1 MILVYITFPAKNEC
15 EKTAQLLIERKL
27 IACAN
32 IFPINSMYKWE
43 NKLMKEKEF
52 VLIGKT
58 INKKYKDI
66 IKIIEMRHS
75 YETPCVI
82 KINAK
87 ANKKYDKWV
96 KSIL

>member
-1 MILVYITFPAKNEC
+1 MILIYITFSNKKEC
-15 EKTAQLLIERKL
+15 EKMALLLINRKL

-32 IFPINSMYKWE
+32 FFPINSMYMWNNELKKE
-43 NKLMKEKEF
+43 NEF

-58 INKKYKDI
+58 ADKKYKDI
-66 IKIIEMRHS
+66 VKLIEMNHS

-82 KINAK
+82 KIKAK
-87 ANKKYDKWV
+87 ANKKFEKWV